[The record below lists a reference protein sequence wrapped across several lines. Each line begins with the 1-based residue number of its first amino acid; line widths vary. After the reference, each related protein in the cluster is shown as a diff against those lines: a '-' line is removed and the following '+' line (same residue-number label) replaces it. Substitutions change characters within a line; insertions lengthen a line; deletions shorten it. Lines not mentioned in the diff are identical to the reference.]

1 MSWKFWKRNKE
12 PEYVTASH
20 TVPLS
25 TLFRWYCYDL
35 RIDNPN
41 KIAEAVGLTPI
52 SSEGE
57 EMERRDSDLR
67 VLRVLPYMN
76 FFNTIADINSIALS
90 ESQMSI
96 FDNLVDTDGASKEEL
111 DDIMERIVEVYKLI
125 SISALV
131 AGFSSAFAL
140 DLVSN
145 ANGAFVT
152 EGVLDDIE

>member
-1 MSWKFWKRNKE
+1 MSWKFWRKDNE
-12 PEYVTASH
+12 PEYVVASH

-35 RIDNPN
+35 KVDNPN

-52 SSEGE
+52 SNEGE

-90 ESQMSI
+90 ESQISV
-96 FDNLVDTDGASKEEL
+96 FDSVIDSAGASKEDL
-111 DDIMERIVEVYKLI
+111 DEMMDRITEIYKLI
-125 SISALV
+125 SMSALV
-131 AGFSSAFAL
+131 SGFSAAFAL
-140 DLVSN
+140 DLISN
-145 ANGAFVT
+145 QNGAFVT
-152 EGVLDDIE
+152 EGILDDIE

>member
-1 MSWKFWKRNKE
+1 MSWKFWKRNNK
-12 PEYVTASH
+12 PEYVIGSH

-52 SSEGE
+52 SNEGE

-96 FDNLVDTDGASKEEL
+96 FDSVIDTAGATKEEL
-111 DDIMERIVEVYKLI
+111 EDMVDRITEIYKLI
-125 SISALV
+125 SMSALV
-131 AGFSSAFAL
+131 SGFSSAFAL

-145 ANGAFVT
+145 ENGAFVT
-152 EGVLDDIE
+152 EGVLGDVE

>member
-1 MSWKFWKRNKE
+1 MSWKFWKKDKKS
-12 PEYVTASH
+12 EYVTASH

-41 KIAEAVGLTPI
+41 KIAESVGLTPI
-52 SSEGE
+52 SNEGE

-67 VLRVLPYMN
+67 VLRILPYMN
-76 FFNTIADINSIALS
+76 FFNTIADINSLALS

-96 FDNLVDTDGASKEEL
+96 FDKLIDTDGISKEDLEDTL
-111 DDIMERIVEVYKLI
+111 DRMVEIYKLI

-131 AGFSSAFAL
+131 AGFSAAFAL

-145 ANGAFVT
+145 ENGAFVT